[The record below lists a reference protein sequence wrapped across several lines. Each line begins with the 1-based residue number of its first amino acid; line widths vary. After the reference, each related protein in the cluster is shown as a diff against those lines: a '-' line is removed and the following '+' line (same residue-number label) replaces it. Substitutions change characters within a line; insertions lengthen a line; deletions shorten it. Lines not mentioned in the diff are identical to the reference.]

1 MGSSILQI
9 FRYLFVGRTFTEQYV
24 RHADIFK
31 SFTRERSTGM

>member
-24 RHADIFK
+24 RHAKIFK
-31 SFTRERSTGM
+31 RFTREHGTRM